1 MGTSAWRGMQTSESL
16 PNIFEGSVNNEPTL
30 NTMEMLIENDEAIG
44 MHTQTYVNLHPI
56 HNLRF
61 I

>member
-1 MGTSAWRGMQTSESL
+1 MQTSESL